1 MDIQLFVGIVQLC
14 QSIALFVLINVYTSN
29 PCRLSLY
36 MTNYSC
42 ADRIFNLTYGGCSI
56 VPVIP
61 LVSAISELY
70 QYGLKTSNRYHEV
83 NMNETPNSVRF
94 IEYTFS
100 AGLMLWIICSLSGI
114 SSLDVLVLVQIMN
127 ALLQYCGYS
136 IEYNILMFGVSTVA
150 VNDVK
155 NVALSLYVSTWLVIF
170 THFYYA
176 VSSSSDG
183 PPPVVYAI
191 CPTMFVLFC
200 LFGVN
205 QHLWSGGFISYHTCD
220 VGYSVLSIVVK
231 TILVWMIYGGIAR
244 KDVRDNP

>member
-1 MDIQLFVGIVQLC
+1 MDIQLFVGLVQLF

-29 PCRLSLY
+29 PCKLY
-36 MTNYSC
+36 MHMTNYTC
-42 ADRIFNLTYGGCSI
+42 ANSIFSLTYGGCAI

-61 LVSAISELY
+61 LVSAFSELY

-83 NMNETPNSVRF
+83 NMNDTPNSTRF

-100 AGLMLWIICSLSGI
+100 AGLMLWVICSLSGI
-114 SSLDVLVLVQIMN
+114 SSLDVLVLIQTMN
-127 ALLQYCGYS
+127 ALLQYCGFC

-150 VNDVK
+150 VHNIK
-155 NVALSLYVSTWLVIF
+155 NIALWLHATTWLVIF

-191 CPTMFVLFC
+191 SPTMFVLFC
-200 LFGVN
+200 MFGVN
-205 QHLWSGGFISYHTCD
+205 QHLWSSGFISYRACD
-220 VGYSVLSIVVK
+220 TGYSILSVVVK

-244 KDVRDNP
+244 KDASDH